1 MPSHA
6 LRLTLRIHIAVLTP
20 HGFVHEVWPLPLSI
34 ASTYRISV
42 DFSSSPYLD
51 VSVQVVPSIQL
62 CIYCTV
68 TGYCPAGFPHSDIC
82 GYNDCLRLPAA
93 FRSLPRPSSAPGA
106 KAFALR
112 PYSLD
117 RLPLFACFDSPA
129 NDKNFYLPFRVL
141 QSFLLLYPKSII
153 KSFYRFFAV
162 LL

>member
-6 LRLTLRIHIAVLTP
+6 LRLTPSVHIAVLTP
-20 HGFVHEVWPLPLSI
+20 QEFLPEVWPLPLSL
-34 ASTYRISV
+34 AATYRISV

-68 TGYCPAGFPHSDIC
+68 TRYCLAGFPHSDIC

-117 RLPLFACFDSPA
+117 RLPLFACFLIL
-129 NDKNFYLPFRVL
+129 LPTIRIFIYPSAYCSL
-141 QSFLLLYPKSII
+141 STLYPKSII